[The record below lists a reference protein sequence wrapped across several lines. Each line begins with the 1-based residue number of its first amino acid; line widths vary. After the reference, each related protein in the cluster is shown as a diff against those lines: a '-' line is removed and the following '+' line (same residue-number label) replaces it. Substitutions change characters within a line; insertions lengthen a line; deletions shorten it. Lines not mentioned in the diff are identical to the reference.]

1 MVLETL
7 WQRLSDALVT
17 SSENFVFGIADVFVV
32 LLFLLLGWI
41 VGKILAGVAKRFMEK
56 MEIEQSLRK
65 RGIHD
70 ELLGFTL
77 TEVIT
82 KFVKVMT
89 YAVFLGIAA
98 DVVNLRFL
106 GDLVMWF
113 VGYIP
118 LFLQGATIIVLAL
131 LGGGYITA
139 RVRKSGMPFA
149 NGVAFV
155 FEVFVAYT
163 ALVISLPLV
172 LPNADVQIL
181 NNVLMLAIGAVA
193 LALGLGGAI
202 AIGLGTK
209 DTVSEIA
216 KKKRKDIERLI

>member
-7 WQRLSDALVT
+7 WQRLSEAVGIAA
-17 SSENFVFGIADVFVV
+17 ENFVFGIADVFVV
-32 LLFLLLGWI
+32 LLFLLIGWI
-41 VGKILAGVAKRFMEK
+41 VGKVLAGIAKRFLEK
-56 MEIEQSLRK
+56 IEIEHSLKK

-77 TEVIT
+77 TDVIT
-82 KFVKVMT
+82 KFVKILT

-113 VGYIP
+113 VGYVP
-118 LFLQGATIIVLAL
+118 LFIQGATIVVLAL
-131 LGGGYITA
+131 LGGGYLTA
-139 RVRKSGMPFA
+139 RIRKSGMPFA
-149 NGVAFV
+149 NFTGFV

-163 ALVISLPLV
+163 ALVIALPLV

-193 LALGLGGAI
+193 LALGLGLAI
-202 AIGLGTK
+202 AIGLGGK
-209 DTVSEIA
+209 DAVSEIA
-216 KKKRKDIERLI
+216 KKKRKDIERLV

>member
-1 MVLETL
+1 MVLENL
-7 WQRLSDALVT
+7 WVRLSEAGARAA
-17 SSENFVFGIADVFVV
+17 ENFVFGIADVFVV
-32 LLFLLLGWI
+32 LLFLLIGWI
-41 VGKILAGVAKRFMEK
+41 VGKILAGVAKKFMEK
-56 MEIEQSLRK
+56 MEIEQALRK

-77 TEVIT
+77 TDVIT
-82 KFVKVMT
+82 KFVKIMT

-113 VGYIP
+113 VGYVP

-131 LGGGYITA
+131 LGGGYLTA
-139 RVRKSGMPFA
+139 RIRKSAMPFA
-149 NGVAFV
+149 NAVAFV

-163 ALVISLPLV
+163 ALVIALPLV

-193 LALGLGGAI
+193 LALGLGFAI

-209 DTVSEIA
+209 DTVAELA
-216 KKKRKDIERLI
+216 KKKRKDLERLI